1 MALGLSAVVALS
13 GCGGGGDAGA
23 GGASAPA
30 GSAEPAETAVD
41 NSPVT
46 LKFFATPAYI
56 TDEDFP
62 LLLTDPLKKKYPNI
76 TLEMVRPA
84 KGSQLEDLVATGD
97 VPDLIILYNGAI
109 GTYNDLGLL
118 TDLRPMMK
126 AHNVDLGRFKPGMIE
141 AFSSD
146 KGDVYGLPYAMNI
159 NATYYN
165 QDIFDKFGV
174 SYPPDGMLWDD
185 AIQLARKLSREDS
198 GVSYKGLDYDTLFRP
213 SFALSLPFVDAKTNK
228 AVLNNDSWK
237 KVFSLAKEIEDIPG
251 NRKEAGAAVDAFLTK
266 RVLAMDATINLFSR
280 LGEPTKQGLRW
291 DVAQYPSFKERS
303 GTATYPDLHEIMVS
317 SASKHKDAALRVAEV
332 LTSDEVQLI
341 SARQTG
347 RVSALVNKQI
357 EEQFG
362 ADMPFTKGKKIAS
375 IFKSKSA
382 PTPYQSIYDAGI
394 KTIIN
399 KAYPQYRDG
408 NIDVNTFLSQIE
420 EQSNQL
426 IAGANTK

>member
-1 MALGLSAVVALS
+1 MTLSLSAVIALS
-13 GCGGGGDAGA
+13 GCGGGGETGT

-30 GSAEPAETAVD
+30 DNAKPTEPAVD

-46 LKFFATPAYI
+46 VKFFAAPAYI

-62 LLLTDPLKKKYPNI
+62 LLLTEPLKKKYPNI
-76 TLEMVRPA
+76 TLELVRPA
-84 KGSQLEDLVATGD
+84 KGAQLEDLVAAGD

-109 GTYNDLGLL
+109 GTYSDLGLL
-118 TDLRPMMK
+118 TDLRPQLK
-126 AHNVDLGRFKPGMIE
+126 AHNVDLSRFKPGVIE
-141 AFSSD
+141 AFSGD
-146 KGDVYGLPYAMNI
+146 KGEVYGLPYAMNI

-174 SYPPDGMLWDD
+174 SYPSDGMLWDD
-185 AIQLARKLSREDS
+185 AIQLARKLTREES
-198 GVSYKGLDYDTLFRP
+198 GVKYKGLDYDSLFRP
-213 SFALSLPFVDAKTNK
+213 SFALSLPLVDKKTNK
-228 AVLNNDSWK
+228 AALNTDSWK
-237 KVFSLAKEIEDIPG
+237 KVFSLEKEIEDIPG
-251 NRKEAGAAVDAFLTK
+251 NRKEGGAADAFLTK

-280 LGEPTKQGLRW
+280 LEEPTKQGLRW
-291 DVAQYPSFKERS
+291 DVAQYPSFKEKPN
-303 GTATYPDLHEIMVS
+303 TVTYPDLHEIMVS

-341 SARQTG
+341 SVRKTG
-347 RVSALVNKQI
+347 RVSALVNKQL

-362 ADMPFTKGKKIAS
+362 ADMPFTKGKRLAS

-382 PTPYQSIYDAGI
+382 PTPYQSVYDAGI

-399 KAYPQYRDG
+399 KAWPQYRDG
-408 NIDVNTFLSQIE
+408 KIDVNTFLSQIE

-426 IAGANTK
+426 IDETNSK